1 MDKEE
6 SETKRVNPNPVFEQ
20 PTSELTSKQLG
31 QLFLFGSEEE
41 RAAAERVATERKSKD
56 FIHVLNKKMEVNV
69 DVKLNDLD
77 EFVNNLEKTVQIF
90 FILNCNSL

>member
-41 RAAAERVATERKSKD
+41 RAAAEKVATERKKQGFYTRSKQKD
-56 FIHVLNKKMEVNV
+56 GGKRRR
-69 DVKLNDLD
+69 
-77 EFVNNLEKTVQIF
+77 KTKRFRRIRK
-90 FILNCNSL
+90 